1 MESPF
6 ENAEGVI
13 GIWYQFFRDHFR
25 TGKTFAAVPPF
36 RSRNE
41 TCREAKKAFTRIKHK
56 NIKIKIMLQINILY
70 VGNIKDKFF
79 AQAVEE
85 YEKRLSKTC
94 KIKNIEL
101 KEEKPKDESDSEIA
115 LVIKKEGDRLLE
127 AIPQKSYKI
136 ALCVEGKQISSEE
149 LAEKIESVTV
159 SGYSE
164 ITFIIGGAFGMD
176 ERVKKLADMRLS
188 ISKMTFTHRMMRVIL
203 IEQIYRA
210 ENILSGGNY
219 HK

>member
-1 MESPF
+1 
-6 ENAEGVI
+6 
-13 GIWYQFFRDHFR
+13 
-25 TGKTFAAVPPF
+25 
-36 RSRNE
+36 
-41 TCREAKKAFTRIKHK
+41 
-56 NIKIKIMLQINILY
+56 MLQINILY

-79 AQAVEE
+79 QDAVSE
-85 YEKRLSKTC
+85 YEKRLSGFC
-94 KIKNIEL
+94 KLKNIEL
-101 KEEKPKDESDSEIA
+101 KEEKPKDESDTEIE

-127 AIPQKSYKI
+127 AIPPKSYKI

-149 LAEKIESVTV
+149 LAERISYIPL

-176 ERVKKLADMRLS
+176 ERVKKAADFRLS

-210 ENILSGGNY
+210 LNIASGGHY

>member
-1 MESPF
+1 
-6 ENAEGVI
+6 
-13 GIWYQFFRDHFR
+13 
-25 TGKTFAAVPPF
+25 
-36 RSRNE
+36 
-41 TCREAKKAFTRIKHK
+41 
-56 NIKIKIMLQINILY
+56 MLQINILY

-79 AQAVEE
+79 QDAVSE
-85 YEKRLSKTC
+85 YEKRLSGFC
-94 KIKNIEL
+94 KLKNIEL
-101 KEEKPKDESDSEIA
+101 KEEKPKDESDAEIA
-115 LVIKKEGDRLLE
+115 AIIRKEGSRLLE
-127 AIPQKSYKI
+127 AIPPKSYKI

-149 LAEKIESVTV
+149 LAQKISDIPL

-176 ERVKKLADMRLS
+176 ERVKKAADFRLS

-210 ENILSGGNY
+210 LNIASGGHY

>member
-1 MESPF
+1 
-6 ENAEGVI
+6 
-13 GIWYQFFRDHFR
+13 
-25 TGKTFAAVPPF
+25 
-36 RSRNE
+36 
-41 TCREAKKAFTRIKHK
+41 
-56 NIKIKIMLQINILY
+56 MLQINILY

-79 AQAVEE
+79 QDAVSE
-85 YEKRLSKTC
+85 YEKRLSGFC
-94 KIKNIEL
+94 KLKNMEL
-101 KEEKPKDESDSEIA
+101 KEEKPKDESNTEIA

-127 AIPQKSYKI
+127 AIPPKSYKI

-149 LAEKIESVTV
+149 LAERISDIPL

-164 ITFIIGGAFGMD
+164 ITFIIGGTFGMD
-176 ERVKKLADMRLS
+176 ERVKKAADFRLS

-210 ENILSGGNY
+210 LNIASGGHY

>member
-1 MESPF
+1 
-6 ENAEGVI
+6 
-13 GIWYQFFRDHFR
+13 
-25 TGKTFAAVPPF
+25 
-36 RSRNE
+36 
-41 TCREAKKAFTRIKHK
+41 
-56 NIKIKIMLQINILY
+56 MLQINILY

-79 AQAVEE
+79 QDAVSE
-85 YEKRLSKTC
+85 YEKRLSGFC
-94 KIKNIEL
+94 KLKNIEL
-101 KEEKPKDESDSEIA
+101 KEEKPKDESDTEIA

-127 AIPQKSYKI
+127 AIPPKSYKI

-149 LAEKIESVTV
+149 LAERISDIPL

-164 ITFIIGGAFGMD
+164 ISFIIGGAFGMD
-176 ERVKKLADMRLS
+176 ERVKKAADFRLS

-210 ENILSGGNY
+210 LNIASGGHY

>member
-1 MESPF
+1 
-6 ENAEGVI
+6 
-13 GIWYQFFRDHFR
+13 
-25 TGKTFAAVPPF
+25 
-36 RSRNE
+36 
-41 TCREAKKAFTRIKHK
+41 
-56 NIKIKIMLQINILY
+56 MLQINILY

-79 AQAVEE
+79 QDAVSE
-85 YEKRLSKTC
+85 YEKRLSGFC
-94 KIKNIEL
+94 KLINMEL
-101 KEEKPKDESDSEIA
+101 KEEKPKDECDTEIA

-127 AIPQKSYKI
+127 AIPPKSYKI

-149 LAEKIESVTV
+149 LAERISDIPL

-176 ERVKKLADMRLS
+176 ERVKKAADFRLS

-210 ENILSGGNY
+210 LNIASGGHY

>member
-1 MESPF
+1 
-6 ENAEGVI
+6 
-13 GIWYQFFRDHFR
+13 
-25 TGKTFAAVPPF
+25 
-36 RSRNE
+36 
-41 TCREAKKAFTRIKHK
+41 
-56 NIKIKIMLQINILY
+56 MLQINILY
-70 VGNIKDKFF
+70 VGNIKDKFY
-79 AQAVEE
+79 AEAVQE
-85 YEKRLSKTC
+85 YEKRLSAFC

-101 KEEKPKDESDSEIA
+101 KEEKPPENPSDAEIT

-127 AIPQKSYKI
+127 AMPKKGYKI
-136 ALCVEGKQISSEE
+136 ALCVEGTQISSED
-149 LAEKIESVTV
+149 LAKKIESVTV
-159 SGYSE
+159 AGDSE

-176 ERVKKLADMRLS
+176 ERVKKMADMRLS

>member
-1 MESPF
+1 
-6 ENAEGVI
+6 
-13 GIWYQFFRDHFR
+13 
-25 TGKTFAAVPPF
+25 
-36 RSRNE
+36 
-41 TCREAKKAFTRIKHK
+41 
-56 NIKIKIMLQINILY
+56 MLQINILY

-79 AQAVEE
+79 QDAVSE
-85 YEKRLSKTC
+85 YEKRLSGFC
-94 KIKNIEL
+94 KLKNIEL
-101 KEEKPKDESDSEIA
+101 KEEKPKDESDTEIA

-127 AIPQKSYKI
+127 AIPPKSYKI
-136 ALCVEGKQISSEE
+136 ALCVEGKQISSED
-149 LAEKIESVTV
+149 LAQKISEIPL

-176 ERVKKLADMRLS
+176 ERVKKAADFRLS

-210 ENILSGGNY
+210 LNIAGGGHY

>member
-1 MESPF
+1 
-6 ENAEGVI
+6 
-13 GIWYQFFRDHFR
+13 
-25 TGKTFAAVPPF
+25 
-36 RSRNE
+36 
-41 TCREAKKAFTRIKHK
+41 
-56 NIKIKIMLQINILY
+56 MLQINILY

-79 AQAVEE
+79 QDAVSE
-85 YEKRLSKTC
+85 YEKRLSGFC
-94 KIKNIEL
+94 KLKNIEL
-101 KEEKPKDESDSEIA
+101 KEEKPKDESDTEIA

-127 AIPQKSYKI
+127 AIPPKSYKI

-149 LAEKIESVTV
+149 LAERISDIPL

-164 ITFIIGGAFGMD
+164 ITFIFGGAFGMD
-176 ERVKKLADMRLS
+176 ERVKKAADFRLS

-210 ENILSGGNY
+210 LNIASGGHY

>member
-1 MESPF
+1 M
-6 ENAEGVI
+6 
-13 GIWYQFFRDHFR
+13 
-25 TGKTFAAVPPF
+25 
-36 RSRNE
+36 
-41 TCREAKKAFTRIKHK
+41 
-56 NIKIKIMLQINILY
+56 NILY

-79 AQAVEE
+79 QDAVSE
-85 YEKRLSKTC
+85 YEKRLSGFC
-94 KIKNIEL
+94 KLKNIEL
-101 KEEKPKDESDSEIA
+101 KEEKPKDESDTEIA

-127 AIPQKSYKI
+127 AIPPKSYKI

-149 LAEKIESVTV
+149 LAERISDIPL

-176 ERVKKLADMRLS
+176 ERVKKVADFRLS

-210 ENILSGGNY
+210 LNIASGGHY

>member
-1 MESPF
+1 
-6 ENAEGVI
+6 
-13 GIWYQFFRDHFR
+13 
-25 TGKTFAAVPPF
+25 
-36 RSRNE
+36 
-41 TCREAKKAFTRIKHK
+41 
-56 NIKIKIMLQINILY
+56 MLQINILY

-79 AQAVEE
+79 QDAVSE
-85 YEKRLSKTC
+85 YEKRLSGFC
-94 KIKNIEL
+94 KLKNIEL
-101 KEEKPKDESDSEIA
+101 KEEKPKDESDTEIA

-127 AIPQKSYKI
+127 AIPPKSYKI

-149 LAEKIESVTV
+149 LAERISDIPL
-159 SGYSE
+159 SGFSE

-176 ERVKKLADMRLS
+176 ERVKKAADFRLS

-210 ENILSGGNY
+210 LNIASGGHY

>member
-1 MESPF
+1 
-6 ENAEGVI
+6 
-13 GIWYQFFRDHFR
+13 
-25 TGKTFAAVPPF
+25 
-36 RSRNE
+36 
-41 TCREAKKAFTRIKHK
+41 
-56 NIKIKIMLQINILY
+56 MLQINILY

-79 AQAVEE
+79 QDAVSE
-85 YEKRLSKTC
+85 YEKRLSGFC
-94 KIKNIEL
+94 KLKNMEL
-101 KEEKPKDESDSEIA
+101 KEEKPKDESDTEIA

-127 AIPQKSYKI
+127 AIPPKSYKI
-136 ALCVEGKQISSEE
+136 ALCVEGKELSSEE
-149 LAEKIESVTV
+149 LAERISDIPL

-176 ERVKKLADMRLS
+176 ERVKKAADFRLS

-210 ENILSGGNY
+210 LNIASGGHY